1 MRTLG
6 ASKGTQ
12 GELSRSFWGERDAQ
26 LRCRREA
33 EEERAAVDVRIAR
46 GRRRSGGKA
55 ARANSLRPPVVERSD
70 DALAA
75 LDESLRAF
83 AWLLE
88 ERD

>member
-1 MRTLG
+1 
-6 ASKGTQ
+6 
-12 GELSRSFWGERDAQ
+12 
-26 LRCRREA
+26 
-33 EEERAAVDVRIAR
+33 VDVRIAR